1 MYLPLRMVGMQF
13 HAAEDGLAAAD
24 KAFAVID
31 EAPARREAGTGS
43 EVPADNSV
51 ELVGVSVHSRSGL
64 APHRLDVSCRPGQV
78 TVLTGANG
86 SGKSTAL
93 QAILGLAEPAEGAV
107 RVGGVDV
114 AYWTGP
120 GGGTGSHGSHSIR
133 CWCRALSARTSRWS
147 DRWIPGPTR
156 FTAPV
161 EQPDST
167 RFSPSSHAGGT
178 PSSGSVAPASRSASG
193 SASR

>member
-1 MYLPLRMVGMQF
+1 M
-13 HAAEDGLAAAD
+13 
-24 KAFAVID
+24 
-31 EAPARREAGTGS
+31 
-43 EVPADNSV
+43 
-51 ELVGVSVHSRSGL
+51 
-64 APHRLDVSCRPGQV
+64 

-114 AYWTGP
+114 AYLDRTRWWDRIAWLPQHPVLVPGTLGENLALVGP
-120 GGGTGSHGSHSIR
+120 
-133 CWCRALSARTSRWS
+133 
-147 DRWIPGPTR
+147 WIPGPTR